1 MPRIW
6 SLAWPVMLSTTR
18 WTRSGVS
25 KLAPH
30 AIAAVSISQITLSIM
45 VSLEGEQV
53 PEAPTE
59 EIAVSGD

>member
-1 MPRIW
+1 MVAGVACHAFYNAVDAFW
-6 SLAWPVMLSTTR
+6 
-18 WTRSGVS
+18 VS

-30 AIAAVSISQITLSIM
+30 AVVAVSISQITLSIM